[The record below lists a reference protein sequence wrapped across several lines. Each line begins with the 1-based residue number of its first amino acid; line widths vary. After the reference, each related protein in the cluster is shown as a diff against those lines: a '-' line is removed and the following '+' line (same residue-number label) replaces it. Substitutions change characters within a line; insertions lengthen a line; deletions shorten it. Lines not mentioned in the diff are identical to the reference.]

1 MSVKKVAPWE
11 LQPPSNGPGIT
22 RSDAAQNGMIWYSQD
37 LLAVLVHTCH
47 STLTMH
53 KIHNSHISIYMSHI
67 NIYILFW
74 FFSCQTSSLSC
85 FGTEGGAAENIQYP
99 TMHTSNQTRHDL
111 EPQDILRLFV
121 LPMPSN
127 VEAYPML
134 LVLLA
139 LLWPNNIWFGVGSW
153 NGWISKIY
161 NGTTPKEFHNPKSLV
176 H

>member
-67 NIYILFW
+67 NIYIPFW

-99 TMHTSNQTRHDL
+99 TMHTSNQTWHDL

-134 LVLLA
+134 LALGMDEYFRSPSDPLTCLVLHKHFVVA
-139 LLWPNNIWFGVGSW
+139 THFVA
-153 NGWISKIY
+153 
-161 NGTTPKEFHNPKSLV
+161 NPWEMLI
-176 H
+176 